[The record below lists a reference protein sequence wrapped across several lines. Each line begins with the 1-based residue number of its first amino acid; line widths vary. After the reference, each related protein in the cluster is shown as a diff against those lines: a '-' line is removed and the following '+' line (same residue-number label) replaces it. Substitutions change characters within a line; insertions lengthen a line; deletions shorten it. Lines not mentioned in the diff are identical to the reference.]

1 MAVIQPNEIAG
12 LPELFDEVKTLR
24 QELEL
29 LKAGVR
35 LGRSPG
41 SPIAEPQSTAIPIVP
56 DDEPAATDMSAAEI
70 RERVGRVVGQQ
81 PTMAEPNVA
90 AAPKAADDLPSGRPT

>member
-12 LPELFDEVKTLR
+12 LPELFDEVRALR

-41 SPIAEPQSTAIPIVP
+41 SPIAEPQTLATPIVLE
-56 DDEPAATDMSAAEI
+56 DEEPGATEMSPAEI
-70 RERVGRVVGQQ
+70 RQRVGRVVGQ
-81 PTMAEPNVA
+81 EPNTVEPEV
-90 AAPKAADDLPSGRPT
+90 AAPKGAGEPASERAT